1 MAILI
6 AILSC
11 RDRYPPPR
19 RTAKWGV
26 LISVLTALSRAFQA
40 VKVAI
45 QAQSKPGRNRVGLFR
60 RLISIDCP
68 CSNKQ
73 SPDGQAR
80 TSHLARSPDAT
91 IQYADC
97 SHMTKTTTTLDALP
111 ARAKTLIAGVTGH
124 GAALIK
130 ARAIGLREGRPIEV
144 IARSGR
150 LILALVGNSRIALT
164 LDLARHIQVR
174 AL

>member
-60 RLISIDCP
+60 RADSIDSGCV
-68 CSNKQ
+68 SED
-73 SPDGQAR
+73 SPVGQAIP
-80 TSHLARSPDAT
+80 SHLARYPDAT

-97 SHMTKTTTTLDALP
+97 SHMTKPTTTLDALP
-111 ARAKTLIAGVTGH
+111 ARAKTLIAGVTGQ

>member
-1 MAILI
+1 
-6 AILSC
+6 
-11 RDRYPPPR
+11 
-19 RTAKWGV
+19 
-26 LISVLTALSRAFQA
+26 
-40 VKVAI
+40 
-45 QAQSKPGRNRVGLFR
+45 
-60 RLISIDCP
+60 
-68 CSNKQ
+68 
-73 SPDGQAR
+73 
-80 TSHLARSPDAT
+80 
-91 IQYADC
+91 
-97 SHMTKTTTTLDALP
+97 MTKPLTTLDTLP

-130 ARAIGLREGRPIEV
+130 ARAIGLREGRSIEV

>member
-1 MAILI
+1 MPRSI
-6 AILSC
+6 
-11 RDRYPPPR
+11 PPAP
-19 RTAKWGV
+19 AYGEVGV

-60 RLISIDCP
+60 RADSIDSGCV
-68 CSNKQ
+68 SEG
-73 SPDGQAR
+73 SPVGQEIS
-80 TSHLARSPDAT
+80 SHLARCPNA
-91 IQYADC
+91 ILRYAVT
-97 SHMTKTTTTLDALP
+97 SYMTKPTTTLDALP
-111 ARAKTLIAGVTGH
+111 ARAKTLIAGVTGQ